1 MVAEE
6 VIGSD
11 QILHIFK
18 EKASEFCNGFRVGPW
33 QGRVGPGERGGEE
46 AGVTQKF
53 LA

>member
-18 EKASEFCNGFRVGPW
+18 EKANIILQW
-33 QGRVGPGERGGEE
+33 IQGGAM
-46 AGVTQKF
+46 AGSGR
-53 LA
+53 AW

>member
-18 EKASEFCNGFRVGPW
+18 EKASEFCSGF
-33 QGRVGPGERGGEE
+33 RVGPGERGGEE
-46 AGVTQKF
+46 SGVTQKF